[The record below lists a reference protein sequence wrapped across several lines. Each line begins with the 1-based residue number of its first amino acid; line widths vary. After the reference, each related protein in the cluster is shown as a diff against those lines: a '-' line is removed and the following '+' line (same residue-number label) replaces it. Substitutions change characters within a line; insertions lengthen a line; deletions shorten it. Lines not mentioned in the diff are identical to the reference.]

1 MITYVFMIIYECMP
15 VVSCQVA
22 SGPVMSC
29 HELQCNITHALMQ
42 FGPTF
47 QAFQCPAIPPSE
59 ASTVHLLSGLCQ
71 STAVG
76 PTMPSTWGMAAS
88 ANASNIISRILYAS
102 IYLRMLL
109 DRDCRYLKKGCG
121 IVLGIL
127 FFFFGIFFFFWLG
140 VVLGLSRLLFGKTQG
155 WKAGSSGFFRTFGG
169 GFRAVQAPFWGNQ
182 WWNAGSIQ
190 VWTQTTASKS
200 KLSRSF
206 LFSVCIY
213 LCWCVCVCVC
223 DRVCS
228 MCFLSVVALIFH
240 SMHFFSCICNLSI

>member
-1 MITYVFMIIYECMP
+1 MITYVFMIIYVCMP

-109 DRDCRYLKKGCG
+109 DRDCRYLKKHPK
-121 IVLGIL
+121 GIL
-127 FFFFGIFFFFWLG
+127 
-140 VVLGLSRLLFGKTQG
+140 S
-155 WKAGSSGFFRTFGG
+155 
-169 GFRAVQAPFWGNQ
+169 
-182 WWNAGSIQ
+182 
-190 VWTQTTASKS
+190 
-200 KLSRSF
+200 
-206 LFSVCIY
+206 SVCTNRTVQTSSNICASSY
-213 LCWCVCVCVC
+213 FNHPTTDGHQTKFGEVSTHKFTHRELILCQQ
-223 DRVCS
+223 RAH
-228 MCFLSVVALIFH
+228 LSLAKGKVKRWLDLWNENTLESNRGLAGMFWWSLVKFRPIKSSWVAAEVE
-240 SMHFFSCICNLSI
+240 SPQ